1 MAKEGS
7 SFAVEEWKIRRS
19 LVNTDASWPD
29 LAEAESR
36 VLKIQTKLHQWATDD
51 SNRRFDDLYNLVHDP
66 SFLVVAWDRV
76 RGNRG
81 ARSAGVDGVKPR
93 AISASVELL
102 AGLRTELK
110 ARTFQPMPVRERLI
124 PKANGKLRMLGIAT
138 ARDRVVQASLKLVVE
153 PIFEAEFHSCSYGFR
168 PNRRAQDAIAEIQFL
183 TSRSYEWVLEADITA
198 CFDEISHSALM
209 QRVRRRI
216 GDKRVLALLQ
226 AFLKAGV
233 LTEDGRN
240 RETIT
245 GTPQGAILSPVLAN
259 VALSVLDEHFVKA
272 WRAMGDF
279 NQRSY
284 RRRKGL
290 ATYRLVRYAD
300 DFVAVV
306 AGTRADAVSLR
317 DDVAQVLAPMGL
329 RLSEEKT
336 RVVHID
342 EGFDFLGWHIQR
354 QQKRGT
360 TKRYVYTYPSKKAL
374 LAVCVRVRTLTQRS
388 QHLTLTTL
396 LERINPLLRGWTN
409 FFRHGVSKA
418 TFSYV
423 DTFAWRRTVGWLRRK
438 HHRRNW
444 KWLRRRYLPGWRP
457 TEGKA
462 TLFNPAKV
470 AVSRYRY
477 RADRIPNPW
486 TSAMERT
493 VV

>member
-1 MAKEGS
+1 
-7 SFAVEEWKIRRS
+7 
-19 LVNTDASWPD
+19 
-29 LAEAESR
+29 
-36 VLKIQTKLHQWATDD
+36 
-51 SNRRFDDLYNLVHDP
+51 
-66 SFLVVAWDRV
+66 
-76 RGNRG
+76 
-81 ARSAGVDGVKPR
+81 
-93 AISASVELL
+93 
-102 AGLRTELK
+102 
-110 ARTFQPMPVRERLI
+110 MPVRERLI
-124 PKANGKLRMLGIAT
+124 PKSNGKLRMLGIAT
-138 ARDRVVQASLKLVVE
+138 ARDRVVQASLKLVIE
-153 PIFEAEFHSCSYGFR
+153 PIFEAEFHPCSYGFR
-168 PNRRAQDAIAEIQFL
+168 PKRRAQDAIAEIHFL

-216 GDKRVLALLQ
+216 GDKRILALLK
-226 AFLKAGV
+226 AFLKSGV

-245 GTPQGAILSPVLAN
+245 GTPQGGNSLTRARQRRSLRTRRAFRRG
-259 VALSVLDEHFVKA
+259 VAE
-272 WRAMGDF
+272 RMGDV
-279 NQRSY
+279 NQRGY

-290 ATYRLVRYAD
+290 ANYRLVRYAD

-306 AGTRADAVSLR
+306 AGTRADAEGLR

-374 LAVCVRVRTLTQRS
+374 LAVCGRVRTLTQRS

-409 FFRHGVSKA
+409 YFRHGVSKA

-470 AVSRYRY
+470 TVSRYRY

>member
-1 MAKEGS
+1 M
-7 SFAVEEWKIRRS
+7 
-19 LVNTDASWPD
+19 NTNASWPD
-29 LAEAESR
+29 LVEAEAR

-51 SNRRFDDLYNLVHDP
+51 PNRRFDDLYNLVSDP
-66 SFLVVAWDRV
+66 VFLVVAWDRV

-93 AISASVELL
+93 AITAGIELL
-102 AGLRTELK
+102 AELRAELK
-110 ARTFQPMPVRERLI
+110 ARSFQPMPVRERLI
-124 PKANGKLRMLGIAT
+124 PKSNGKVRMLGIAT
-138 ARDRVVQASLKLVVE
+138 ARDRVIQASLKLVIE
-153 PIFEAEFHSCSYGFR
+153 PIFEAEFHPCSYGFR
-168 PNRRAQDAIAEIQFL
+168 PKRRAQDAIAEIHFL
-183 TSRSYEWVLEADITA
+183 TTRSYEWVLEADITA

-216 GDKRVLALLQ
+216 GDKRILALLK

-259 VALSVLDEHFVKA
+259 VALSILDDHFAEA
-272 WRAMGDF
+272 WMAMGDVS
-279 NQRSY
+279 NRAY

-290 ATYRLVRYAD
+290 ANYRLVRYAD
-300 DFVAVV
+300 DFVVLV
-306 AGTRADAVSLR
+306 AGSRTDAEGLR
-317 DDVAQVLAPMGL
+317 DDVARVLTPMGL

-342 EGFDFLGWHIQR
+342 EGFDFLGWRIQR
-354 QQKRGT
+354 QQKRGG

-374 LAVCVRVRTLTQRS
+374 LAVCGRMRTLTQRS
-388 QHLTLTTL
+388 HYLTLTTL
-396 LERINPLLRGWTN
+396 LERMNPLLRGWTN
-409 FFRHGVSKA
+409 YFRHGVSKA
-418 TFSYV
+418 TFSYL

-438 HHRRNW
+438 HDRRSW
-444 KWLRRRYLPGWRP
+444 KWLRRRHLPGWRP

-470 AVSRYRY
+470 TVSRYRY

-486 TSAMERT
+486 SSAMERT